1 MKRLFWWWRSR
12 KNIAARLVPQL
23 TLIYENV
30 SDVIYYLTVTQGHG
44 ESANGRMERM
54 KENSQIHL
62 SFGFLYVNASFYRT
76 TRIDYDVVGKKIEE
90 VIPESSHELV
100 LGNYRKAINTRE
112 TVKWIETSPYP
123 AGLKYGEV
131 SITPIIQNGISLLFG
146 TVRDVTEIHEL
157 RQEVQRLRGIIDGR
171 SL

>member
-23 TLIYENV
+23 ILIYENV
-30 SDVIYYLTVTQGHG
+30 SDVIYYLTV
-44 ESANGRMERM
+44 SC
-54 KENSQIHL
+54 S
-62 SFGFLYVNASFYRT
+62 SFASLEFRFLYVNASFYRT